1 MSFRG
6 VFIAVFLGTAM
17 IVAAFV
23 VNSRRPEVEV
33 RRATP
38 AMVKAT
44 GRCAQCHE
52 HETGAVVHE
61 FEMSAHSAAGLT
73 CLDCHKPLEGQEVL
87 AHQGFEI
94 ARETTSLN
102 CAGCH
107 KDQYDQYLRSRH
119 AAPSWAAVTGS
130 KDFTAEQ
137 IAFGEQHH
145 PGWVDRDA
153 HALVDIQGPAAIT
166 SGCQKCHDI
175 GKPNK
180 DGSIGSCTDCHARHI
195 ASIEQARTP
204 QTCGQCHMGPD
215 HSQIEIYNESK
226 HGVLFHAQR
235 ERMNLKADPETLS
248 SADMPVPTCS
258 TCHMSGIG
266 RRLDP
271 THDVGERLSYFL
283 FADVSDRREDFRKAQ
298 VNMKAACLECH
309 TNNPINEFYREAES
323 VVKSTNSLVKQAREV
338 IDGLRKDGLLTP
350 EPFDEPIEFAYF
362 DLWHYYG
369 RTAKHGAFMGGADFV
384 QWHGFYELVNKLAEI
399 KHQAAELRGEEGT
412 EDESPSDAAADAE

>member
-23 VNSRRPEVEV
+23 VNSRRPAVEV
-33 RRATP
+33 ARITP

-61 FEMSAHSAAGLT
+61 FEMSAHASAGLN
-73 CLDCHKPLEGQEVL
+73 CMDCHTPQPGQDIL
-87 AHQGFEI
+87 PHQGFEI
-94 ARETTSLN
+94 VKQVTSLN
-102 CAGCH
+102 CSGCH

-119 AAPSWAAVTGS
+119 AAPSWAAVTGAA
-130 KDFTAEQ
+130 DFTAEQ
-137 IAFGEQHH
+137 VAFAEQHH
-145 PGWVDRDA
+145 PGWVDREPN
-153 HALVDIQGPAAIT
+153 ALALLQGPASIT
-166 SGCQKCHDI
+166 KGCQKCHDI
-175 GKPNK
+175 GKPNA
-180 DGSIGSCTDCHARHI
+180 DGSIGSCTSCHARHV
-195 ASIEQARTP
+195 ASVELARSP

-215 HSQIEIYNESK
+215 HSQLEIYNESK

-235 ERMNLKADPETLS
+235 HDMNLGADPKTLTS
-248 SADMPVPTCS
+248 KDMPVPTCS

-266 RRLDP
+266 ERLEP

-283 FADVSDRREDFRKAQ
+283 FAEVSDRRDDFRKKQ
-298 VNMKAACLECH
+298 TEMKASCLECH
-309 TNNPINEFYREAES
+309 TNNTISTFYREAEA
-323 VVKSTNSLVKQAREV
+323 VLKSTNSLVKQAREV
-338 IDGLRKDGLLTP
+338 MEGLYAENLLTP
-350 EPFDEPIEFAYF
+350 DPFDEPIEFLYF

-384 QWHGFYELVNKLAEI
+384 QWHGFYELVAKLAEI
-399 KHQAAELRGEEGT
+399 NHHAAELRGEGPT
-412 EDESPSDAAADAE
+412 DADSSDTATDAE

>member
-17 IVAAFV
+17 IVAAFM
-23 VNSRRPEVEV
+23 VNSRRPLPEG
-33 RRATP
+33 RRMTP
-38 AMVKAT
+38 ALVKAT

-61 FEMSAHSAAGLT
+61 FEMSEHAAAGLT
-73 CLDCHKPLEGQEVL
+73 CLDCHRPLEGQEVL
-87 AHQGFEI
+87 PHQGFEI
-94 ARETTSLN
+94 ARDVTSLN

-119 AAPSWAAVTGS
+119 AAPSWAAVTGVE
-130 KDFTAEQ
+130 DFTADQ
-137 IAFGEQHH
+137 VAFAEQHH
-145 PGWVDRDA
+145 PGWVDREA
-153 HALVDIQGPAAIT
+153 NALATLEGPAAIT
-166 SGCQKCHDI
+166 KGCQKCHDI

-180 DGSIGSCTDCHARHI
+180 DGSIGTCTSCHARHV
-195 ASIEQARTP
+195 ASVELARTP

-235 ERMNLKADPETLS
+235 HLMDLTADPKTLS
-248 SADMPVPTCS
+248 AEDMPVPTCS

-266 RRLDP
+266 DRLEP
-271 THDVGERLSYFL
+271 THDPGERLSYFL
-283 FADVSDRREDFRKAQ
+283 FADVSDRRKDFRKAQ
-298 VNMKAACLECH
+298 VNMKASCLECH
-309 TNNPINEFYREAES
+309 TNNSIIEFYREAES
-323 VVKSTNSLVKQAREV
+323 VVKSTNSLVKQARDV
-338 IDGLRKDGLLTP
+338 IDGLRQDGLLTP

-399 KHQAAELRGEEGT
+399 RHQADELRGEGLT
-412 EDESPSDAAADAE
+412 DESPSDAAADAE